1 MTLQIHAN
9 PLRGVGTKKDRKNE
23 EKMGIIKRLFWVGGA
38 MRHERGNIN
47 IMTGKIYSRDQNC
60 KSQKIDFNFLEPK

>member
-1 MTLQIHAN
+1 
-9 PLRGVGTKKDRKNE
+9 
-23 EKMGIIKRLFWVGGA
+23 MGIIKRLFWVGGA

-60 KSQKIDFNFLEPK
+60 KSQKIGFNVLKPK